1 MDKIITWLIRGAVLI
16 VMGGCLLAYLN
27 LEKKPSLIFSKP
39 TIEDLKYKELDKK
52 RANAEFAAKRDS
64 IDYDK
69 FGSSIFCNSS
79 MNSWIESVNYSK
91 QMDLYIFG
99 KDADLSEWDNVIKD
113 YVNKRSRCRDFNPL
127 RYFYLSRTTVSLKG
141 RKFKKCR
148 KKNYPILKIY
158 HTNKNTTVYIKSE

>member
-16 VMGGCLLAYLN
+16 FIGGCLLTYLN

-69 FGSSIFCNSS
+69 FGSKIFCNSS

-99 KDADLSEWDNVIKD
+99 KDADLSEWDNSIKD
-113 YVNKRSRCRDFNPL
+113 YENERSRCRDFNP
-127 RYFYLSRTTVSLKG
+127 
-141 RKFKKCR
+141 
-148 KKNYPILKIY
+148 
-158 HTNKNTTVYIKSE
+158 

>member
-1 MDKIITWLIRGAVLI
+1 MDKTITWLIRGAVLI
-16 VMGGCLLAYLN
+16 FIGGCLLAYLN

-69 FGSSIFCNSS
+69 FGSTIFCNSS

-99 KDADLSEWDNVIKD
+99 KDADLSEWDNAIKD
-113 YVNKRSRCRDFNPL
+113 YENERSRCRDFNP
-127 RYFYLSRTTVSLKG
+127 
-141 RKFKKCR
+141 
-148 KKNYPILKIY
+148 
-158 HTNKNTTVYIKSE
+158 

>member
-1 MDKIITWLIRGAVLI
+1 MNKTITWLIRGAVLI
-16 VMGGCLLAYLN
+16 VIVGCLLSYLN
-27 LEKKPSLIFSKP
+27 FKKKTSLIFSKP

-79 MNSWIESVNYSK
+79 INSWIESVNYSK

-99 KDADLSEWDNVIKD
+99 KDADLSDWDNSIKD
-113 YVNKRSRCRDFNPL
+113 YENERSRCRDFKP
-127 RYFYLSRTTVSLKG
+127 
-141 RKFKKCR
+141 
-148 KKNYPILKIY
+148 
-158 HTNKNTTVYIKSE
+158 